1 MLKLA
6 LKVPVQKWSVSTKM
20 LRLAAVSFD
29 SKGAEYVTGSSGWDS
44 QSKNKNSEEIKSI
57 KKSITN

>member
-1 MLKLA
+1 
-6 LKVPVQKWSVSTKM
+6 M

-44 QSKNKNSEEIKSI
+44 QSKNRNSEEIKSI